1 MMTIA
6 EKILARASGQKS
18 VQPGD
23 YVTARIDVAMMPS
36 NIHAAVR
43 KFGEAGIT
51 GASLTLWDR
60 EKVVAALDHGVPV
73 ATVHGAESHKTA
85 RKSAEKLNVKYFY
98 DVQEGICHQVIHEK
112 GHVRPGQ
119 LIVGADSHT
128 TTYGALNVAATGIGI
143 SEMTYVLQ
151 TGELWFRVP
160 ETIKI
165 EVTGKLPRYCFSK
178 DIILYVAGKY
188 GTDVAQYRSI
198 EWRGMGIDAISMD
211 GRFTMANMSVELGA
225 KFGIFRVDAK
235 TIEYL
240 KKHTDKEYEAVESDS
255 GAVYAETYIVDGSAM
270 EPQVAL
276 PHNVGNVK
284 PAKEAGDIRIDQA
297 QIGSCCNG
305 RMEDL
310 ETAAKIIKG
319 KKVHPGTRFYVAPAS
334 WEIYKEASARGI
346 FNTLVEAGAL
356 ICGPYCGF
364 CTGYDAVLAAGD
376 NCISAT
382 TRNFK
387 GRMGSPDAN
396 IFLGTPAT
404 VTASAITGRIT
415 DPREVM

>member
-6 EKILARASGQKS
+6 EKILARASGQSS

-23 YVTARIDVAMMPS
+23 YVTAGIDVAMMPS
-36 NIHAAVR
+36 NINATVKKYA
-43 KFGEAGIT
+43 EAGIT
-51 GASLTLWDR
+51 GSPQKIWDT

-73 ATVHGAESHKTA
+73 STVRGAEAHRASRA
-85 RKSAEKLNVKYFY
+85 SAEKLGVKYFY
-98 DVQEGICHQVIHEK
+98 DVLEGICHQVIHEK
-112 GHVRPGQ
+112 GHVRPGM

-151 TGELWFRVP
+151 TGELWFMVP
-160 ETIKI
+160 DTIKI
-165 EVTGKLPRYCFSK
+165 EVTGKLPDYCRSK
-178 DIILYVAGKY
+178 DIILYVAGKW

-198 EWRGMGIDAISMD
+198 EWTGTGIDAISMD

-225 KFGIFRVDAK
+225 KFGIFKADDK
-235 TIEYL
+235 TIEYV
-240 KKHTDKEYEAVESDS
+240 KKHTDKPFETVEADPD
-255 GAVYAETYIVDGSAM
+255 AVYAETYVIDGSAM

-284 PAKEAGDIRIDQA
+284 PAKEVGDITIDQA

-305 RMEDL
+305 RLEDL

-319 KKVHPGTRFYVAPAS
+319 KKVHPKVRFYVAPAS
-334 WEIYKEASARGI
+334 WEIYKEASKKGI
-346 FNTLVEAGAL
+346 FETLVEAGAL
-356 ICGPYCGF
+356 ITGPYCGF
-364 CTGYDAVLAAGD
+364 CTGYDAALAAGER
-376 NCISAT
+376 CLSAT

-387 GRMGSPDAN
+387 GRMGSPEAS
-396 IFLGTPAT
+396 IFLGSPTT
-404 VTASAITGRIT
+404 VTASAITGKIT